1 MNYEIALRWVGTA
14 LNVMLLASGHCLV
27 AAFVITDESIR
38 EFFGKSYLYLFIVWT
53 VGLVVARART
63 PA

>member
-1 MNYEIALRWVGTA
+1 M
-14 LNVMLLASGHCLV
+14 NVMLLASGHCLV